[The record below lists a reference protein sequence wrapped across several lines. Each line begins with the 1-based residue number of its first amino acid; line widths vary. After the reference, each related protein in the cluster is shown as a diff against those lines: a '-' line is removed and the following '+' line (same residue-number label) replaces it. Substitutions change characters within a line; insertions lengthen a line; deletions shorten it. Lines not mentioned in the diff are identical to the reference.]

1 MTILCAHLERFGNIM
16 LTLSGIYTAASVVL
30 ESYQLMRLFKFIV
43 FDEISEQLLFDAPSY
58 WQPVPPS
65 NVL

>member
-1 MTILCAHLERFGNIM
+1 M

-58 WQPVPPS
+58 WQPMPAS
-65 NVL
+65 NAL